1 MDRSRAAVIAPRR
14 SLSAEMAAGD
24 LGDARLNVRR
34 DRLIEAL
41 ERHPDVSFPEACG
54 GDSAA
59 EGLYRFLRNRRV
71 SLDTVIAP
79 HLAATRARCQALG
92 AVLVIHDTTEMS
104 FAGEH
109 PRTGLSPQ
117 SARRQGFWVHAALA
131 VSAEGLRAPV
141 GLLALHPFVR
151 TPRAAGVAKPSPQAR
166 FRDPAKE
173 SRRWADGVTAVRA
186 RLDPATAALHLMDR
200 EGDSYELLA
209 LLIRQGDRFVVRLR
223 HDRCVEAEDGAMAKL
238 SAALPRTAP
247 LGEREVVLSA
257 RRSGDR
263 SPAARQ
269 LHPAR
274 PGRTATLR
282 FAARRV
288 TLQRPLALK
297 ASHAASLAV
306 HVVYGWE
313 VDPPPGAVPVD
324 WRLVTTEPI
333 DTVDQVLAVVD
344 AYRTRWLI
352 EEYFK
357 ALKTGCAYEQRQLES
372 LDTLLVA
379 LGLLA
384 PIAWQLL
391 LLRHLAREGADTP
404 AHAVCTVRRLAV
416 LRASPA
422 GATLSSTPTV
432 TEALLAV
439 ARLGGHLRQNGP
451 PGWLVLTRGMQTL
464 LAMEAGW
471 AAAQYAA
478 RCDQS

>member
-1 MDRSRAAVIAPRR
+1 MDESRASVIEPRR
-14 SLSAEMAAGD
+14 SLPAEMAAGD
-24 LGDARLNVRR
+24 LGDARLNARR

-92 AVLVIHDTTEMS
+92 EVLVIHDTTEMS

-109 PRTGLSPQ
+109 PRAGLSRQ

-131 VSAEGLRAPV
+131 VSAEGLRAPL

-151 TPRAAGVAKPSPQAR
+151 TPRAPGIATPSQQAR
-166 FRDPAKE
+166 FLDPAKE

-247 LGEREVVLSA
+247 FGEREVVLSP
-257 RRSGDR
+257 RRVGDR

-274 PGRTATLR
+274 AGRTATLR

-313 VDPPPGAVPVD
+313 VDPPLGEVPVE

-333 DTVDQVLAVVD
+333 DTVDQVLQVVD

-391 LLRHLAREGADTP
+391 LMRHLAQDHAETP
-404 AHAVCTVRRLAV
+404 ATVVFTPRRVQV
-416 LRASPA
+416 LRASSA
-422 GATLSSTPTV
+422 GTTLPVLPTV
-432 TEALLAV
+432 QHALLAI

-464 LAMEAGW
+464 ITMEAGW
-471 AAAQYAA
+471 AAAQHAQ